1 MNGRKKNIKGGR
13 KTFSYLVD
21 DGLPVVAIGVGIEL
35 L

>member
-1 MNGRKKNIKGGR
+1 MNGRKEGKKGGR
-13 KTFSYLVD
+13 KTLTYLVD

>member
-13 KTFSYLVD
+13 KKLTYLVD
-21 DGLPVVAIGVGIEL
+21 DGLPVVAIGIGIKL